1 MKALESITMNEI
13 EKVYF
18 ELYPR
23 LCVFAYKILKDSDLA
38 KNAVQ
43 EVFLTVFE
51 KKDKLQINISLQSY
65 LVKAVYNRCLLDKR
79 KKSIHQKHSDSINYE
94 KLNDCVLN
102 EEFDDEDLAKLE
114 LLDRAIKSLPEQCRK
129 VFLLNKKEG
138 LSYAKIAV
146 QVGISVKTVDNHIS
160 KAMKRIK
167 EFIGNI

>member
-1 MKALESITMNEI
+1 MKSPESITKKEI
-13 EKVYF
+13 EKIYF

-23 LCVFAYKILKDSDLA
+23 LCVFAYKILKDYDSA
-38 KNAVQ
+38 KSAVQ

-51 KKDKLQINISLQSY
+51 KKDKLQINNSLQSY
-65 LVKAVYNRCLLDKR
+65 LVKAVYNRCLLEKR
-79 KKSIHQKHSDSINYE
+79 GKTIHQRHSDKINYE
-94 KLNDCVLN
+94 KLNDCAFD
-102 EEFDDEDLAKLE
+102 EGFDDETLAKLE

-160 KAMKRIK
+160 KAMKKIK

>member
-1 MKALESITMNEI
+1 MKSPESITMKEI

-43 EVFLTVFE
+43 EVFLNFLE
-51 KKDKLQINISLQSY
+51 KKDNIQINISLQSY
-65 LVKAVYNRCLLDKR
+65 LVKAVYNSCLLDKR
-79 KKSIHQKHSDSINYE
+79 RKTIHHKHSDKINYE
-94 KLNDCVLN
+94 KLNDCSF
-102 EEFDDEDLAKLE
+102 EEGFDDETLAKLE

-129 VFLLNKKEG
+129 IFLLNKKEG

-146 QVGISVKTVDNHIS
+146 QAGISVKTVDNHIS
-160 KAMKRIK
+160 KAMKKIK
-167 EFIGNI
+167 DFIGNI